1 MVRQNLTFIS
11 IIVSIALVAL
21 VAVQLFWIK
30 NAVQLKKDEFRRNV
44 HEAMDNVVD
53 KLEKLTNAARI
64 KKKIKLY
71 KHGIAERIQSGQATD
86 KDKIKIKI
94 LEEFSIDSN
103 GVITSSIKERQ
114 YDGDSVNNMIDF
126 PVQFADTA
134 SDYEKL
140 KSELVDKRAAMFN
153 DLFDELISINI
164 YKDYKPSIDTL
175 TLDSL
180 LRGELHQK
188 GVYANY
194 TMRIHA
200 AQKED
205 NIAPQNIQNTNSES
219 TRRRPQNSN
228 RYRRHGFINLDP
240 NRHIFRINLSPNN
253 VFVAPLYLTIQFP
266 DEQNYLLRTMWLT
279 LSISAIIIL
288 SLVIAFFYTINTI
301 RRQKKYTD
309 IKNDFISNMT
319 HEFKTPISTIAL
331 AGEMLA
337 DATVSKTPEKL
348 ARFTNMIRDENKRL
362 GVLVES
368 ILQTAILDKGDFK
381 LQRTEFDVN
390 EVIKSAL
397 EKIHLQVDQKNGKL
411 NADLAAKESIIYA
424 DKVHITNIIFNLL
437 DNALKYSK
445 EIPDITISTE
455 NSFQGVLLSI
465 KDNGIGISKENIKK
479 VFDQFYRVSTG
490 NVHDIKGFGL
500 GLSYVKAIVVKHG
513 GQISV
518 ESELNKGSRFKVYL
532 PFKVENINPSNKK

>member
-1 MVRQNLTFIS
+1 MVRQNLTITS

-53 KLEKLTNAARI
+53 KLEKITNAARI

-71 KHGIAERIQSGQATD
+71 KHGIAQRIQSGVATE

-103 GVITSSIKERQ
+103 GIITSSIKERQ

-126 PVQFADTA
+126 PFDFSDTA
-134 SDYEKL
+134 ADYEKL
-140 KSELVDKRAAMFN
+140 KSELVEKRAEIFN

-175 TLDSL
+175 TIDSL
-180 LRGELHQK
+180 LRSELHQK
-188 GVYANY
+188 GVYAEY
-194 TMRIHA
+194 TSRIHA

-205 NIAPQNIQNTNSES
+205 TVKANTSNTNGNKPQN
-219 TRRRPQNSN
+219 RR
-228 RYRRHGFINLDP
+228 RRHGFVNLDP
-240 NRHIFRINLSPNN
+240 GKHIFRINLSPNN

-337 DATVSKTPEKL
+337 DTSVSKTPEKL

-362 GVLVES
+362 GVLVEN

-390 EVIKSAL
+390 EVIKSAI

-411 NADLAAKESIIYA
+411 TADLSAKESIIYA

-445 EIPDITISTE
+445 EIPDIVISTE
-455 NSFQGVLLSI
+455 NISQGVLLSV
-465 KDNGIGISKENIKK
+465 KDNGIGISKENAKK
-479 VFDQFYRVSTG
+479 IFDQFYRVSTG

-500 GLSYVKAIVVKHG
+500 GLSYVKAIVIKHG

-518 ESELNKGSRFKVYL
+518 ESELNKGSTFKVYI
-532 PFKVENINPSNKK
+532 PFKAENINPHNKK

>member
-1 MVRQNLTFIS
+1 MVRQNLTIIT

-21 VAVQLFWIK
+21 VGVQLFWIK
-30 NAVQLKKDEFRRNV
+30 NAVQLKKDEFRRDV

-53 KLEKLTNAARI
+53 KLEKINNAARI

-71 KHGIAERIQSGQATD
+71 KHGIAQRIKSGQATE

-140 KSELVDKRAAMFN
+140 KAELVDKRAEIFN

-164 YKDYKPSIDTL
+164 YKDYKPNVDTL
-175 TLDSL
+175 TIDSL
-180 LRGELHQK
+180 LRSELHQK
-188 GVYANY
+188 GVYAEY
-194 TMRIHA
+194 TIRIHA

-205 NIAPQNIQNTNSES
+205 TLKQLNASNTNSN
-219 TRRRPQNSN
+219 RLPN
-228 RYRRHGFINLDP
+228 RYRRHGFVNLDP
-240 NRHIFRINLSPNN
+240 EKHIFRINLSPNN

-337 DATVSKTPEKL
+337 DTSVNKTPEKL
-348 ARFTNMIRDENKRL
+348 ERFTKMIRDENKRL

-368 ILQTAILDKGDFK
+368 ILQTAVLDKGDFK
-381 LQRTEFDVN
+381 LQRTDFDLH
-390 EVIKSAL
+390 EVIQSAI

-411 NADLAAKESIIYA
+411 TANLSAQTSEIFA

-445 EIPDITISTE
+445 EIPDITINTE
-455 NSFQGVLLSI
+455 NISEGILLSVQ
-465 KDNGIGISKENIKK
+465 DNGIGISKENAKK
-479 VFDQFYRVSTG
+479 IFDQFYRVSTG
-490 NVHDIKGFGL
+490 NVHNIKGFGL

-518 ESELNKGSRFKVYL
+518 ERELNKGSTFKIYI
-532 PFKVENINPSNKK
+532 PFKVENIN